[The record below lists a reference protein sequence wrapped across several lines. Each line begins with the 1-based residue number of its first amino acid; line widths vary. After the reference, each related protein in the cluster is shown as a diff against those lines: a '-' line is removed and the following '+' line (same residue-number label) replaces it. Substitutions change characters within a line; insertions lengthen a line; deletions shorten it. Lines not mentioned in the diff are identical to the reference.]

1 MPFRPERTELFPIKT
16 KNVPH
21 YVIQAFSASG
31 VEESTTLEKKPTQDQ
46 TGHLGRFL
54 DSLCSLGMTC
64 RGVPFNPTGCIRD
77 VDGGRLPPLH
87 CVVPFN
93 RTGDHC
99 NVDGGRLPP
108 LHCVVSFNRT
118 GYHCNVAGGR
128 LPPLRQCTTFFLFYR
143 HKTRIDSS
151 KMCCFATNAIR
162 PCLYPIRS
170 ITSVRLSH
178 RAVARVRSS

>member
-1 MPFRPERTELFPIKT
+1 MSFRPQHQRSGGIHHVGERTNTGSNRPLGKIPRLALLPR
-16 KNVPH
+16 NDM
-21 YVIQAFSASG
+21 SG
-31 VEESTTLEKKPTQDQ
+31 GWFRSTPQVVFGTWMAAD
-46 TGHLGRFL
+46 
-54 DSLCSLGMTC
+54 
-64 RGVPFNPTGCIRD
+64 
-77 VDGGRLPPLH
+77 LPPLH
-87 CVVPFN
+87 CVVSFN

-162 PCLYPIRS
+162 PCLYPMRA

>member
-1 MPFRPERTELFPIKT
+1 M
-16 KNVPH
+16 
-21 YVIQAFSASG
+21 
-31 VEESTTLEKKPTQDQ
+31 EKKPTQDQ

-64 RGVPFNPTGCIRD
+64 RGVVPVNPTGCIRD
-77 VDGGRLPPLH
+77 VDGGRLPPLHCVVSFNRTGYHCNVDGGRLPPLH

-151 KMCCFATNAIR
+151 KMCCFATNTIR
-162 PCLYPIRS
+162 PCLYPMRS